1 MGTILQTVSSNLQ
14 RHCTNNTETYLSD
27 RHAAVLV
34 PLYETP
40 EGAVRVVLTQRNTS
54 LRTHSGEVCFP
65 GGKLDPLDEFNHVT
79 CALRETREELG
90 IHTDSM
96 TVLGCLQPFLS
107 KHLLSVT
114 PVVAIIRDIQDI
126 RFNPNAE
133 EVEHVFSAPLDM
145 FLATGS
151 SYSSM
156 DAEWG
161 DFMFRMHAWEY
172 SVIRPLAQDIG
183 TFEHGRR
190 MTRRQAQILS
200 PDAGQSFLIWG
211 LTAAILIHV
220 ASLGFDRKPSFE
232 VIPSDDERYCCLSD
246 IVVVGKNR
254 IVKRPTCPE

>member
-1 MGTILQTVSSNLQ
+1 MSKVLQTVSSNLQ
-14 RHCTNNTETYLSD
+14 RHCSANADTYLSD

-40 EGAVRVVLTQRNTS
+40 EGRIRVVLTQRNTS

-65 GGKLDPLDEFNHVT
+65 GGKVDPADDSNHIT

-90 IHTDSM
+90 IDTDSM
-96 TVLGCLQPFLS
+96 VQVLGCLQPFLS

-114 PVVAIIRDIQDI
+114 PVVAIIKDIESI
-126 RFNPNAE
+126 RFNPNTE
-133 EVEHVFSAPLDM
+133 EVEHVFSAPLEM
-145 FLATGS
+145 FLAAGTA
-151 SYSSM
+151 YSSM
-156 DAEWG
+156 DAPWG

-172 SVIRPLAQDIG
+172 VVTRPLAQDTG
-183 TFEHGRR
+183 VFEHGRR

-220 ASLGFDRKPSFE
+220 ASIGFAREPAFE
-232 VIPSDDERYCCLSD
+232 VIPSNDERYCLLSD
-246 IVVVGKNR
+246 IVVVDKDTIR
-254 IVKRPTCPE
+254 RRPAS